1 MQNPAENLVCAL
13 TRMKALEPETCRKG
27 ESETWEFAGYGG
39 WLNIG
44 YPENGLFETLAG
56 SFLPNKVLS
65 KGWGASLRV
74 ARYEPGYRELP
85 LAGGWRNDAEMFTG
99 VPTDSELTLPRLK
112 RVGFLL
118 QRRVPVIAIAISG
131 FTAAPQA
138 LSAVCPTVRIFSAAF
153 ISRSCF
159 IPHSGQSQVRMFS
172 GMEAMR

>member
-13 TRMKALEPETCRKG
+13 TRIEALEPETCRKG
-27 ESETWEFAGYGG
+27 ESENWEFAGYGG

-85 LAGGWRNDAEMFTG
+85 LAGGWRNDAKMFTG
-99 VPTDSELTLPRLK
+99 VPTDSEIRITIWSWDGLAQGPVLAELSGKREHFGRLFIWSY
-112 RVGFLL
+112 VVAL
-118 QRRVPVIAIAISG
+118 
-131 FTAAPQA
+131 AAH
-138 LSAVCPTVRIFSAAF
+138 LSSHSSSSA
-153 ISRSCF
+153 
-159 IPHSGQSQVRMFS
+159 
-172 GMEAMR
+172 